1 MIATSTKKLQ
11 KEPRFSLRGKTGLF
25 LQIALIIILILFL
38 IVPLLFLLFKATSDD
53 FSFIFGDSIFY
64 SALGNSL
71 LYSFC
76 GALIAVILGTITA
89 YLLSRLN
96 IKGKKFLVGF
106 LTIPMLIPTISIGLG
121 VRILFQNNGFV
132 QILFGLK
139 FDGIGMFDLI
149 FGSAIFAFPI
159 AFLLVYDALLYE
171 DRTVYDC
178 AYTLGI
184 PKLRSFFGLT
194 LPYLRR
200 TIIAAF
206 ISCFV
211 LIFADYGLPME
222 VAGRI
227 KTLPMY
233 LYEQVVSTFDY
244 GRGAI
249 VSMVLLLPAL
259 VSFFLEAFGKEV
271 PSETVGKEHR
281 LPSKAF
287 TISGVIILIVVGV
300 FLEIPQISFIVL
312 SFVRSFPNDLTFTF
326 DHFINAFSPFAAVNI
341 IDTLLNSLIMSVL
354 AAFFGTIIAYLSGYA
369 AARSK
374 GKLSKVLNIL
384 AAGSLAVPGLALG
397 LGYIFVFGW
406 TSGWFYGTITI
417 LVTVNIVHY
426 FSSPYL
432 MAKTAFGKLNSNF
445 EDVASTLGIS
455 KVRLFFSV
463 LVPNTIPTLFQMFSY
478 FFVNSMVTISAVSF
492 LCNYATQPLSVSI
505 SSFGSLGDWEMAAVV
520 SFIILCINIVAKT
533 LLEGISSK
541 ISFRNIYKKGEH
553 RMGLSKFEFA
563 LLTYLEEHQG
573 VSLTQRTIADATTFS
588 LGLVNK
594 LINHF
599 EDIDVIVFHEGKSI
613 TLTEKGYKLLEPYL
627 VRKAIIIAAGFGSR
641 MAPVT
646 LDTPKP
652 LVTVNGVRIIDTLL
666 DALLAKG
673 INSIFL
679 VRGYKAE
686 QFDQLL
692 EKYPMIRFI
701 DNPLYNESN
710 NISSLYAAM
719 DVVDRCYICEADL
732 IVHNPEVIKKYQ
744 YSSNYL
750 ATYVAET
757 DDWCFLS
764 KGGYISEVKI
774 GGEAVEQ
781 MVGISYWDS
790 KDSEILRADIDKV
803 FHARG
808 GKENYWDNVPL
819 KICRKDFKIAI
830 RECERGDISEIDNFS
845 ELVMIDPSYV
855 DYKAGGQGSKN

>member
-1 MIATSTKKLQ
+1 
-11 KEPRFSLRGKTGLF
+11 
-25 LQIALIIILILFL
+25 
-38 IVPLLFLLFKATSDD
+38 
-53 FSFIFGDSIFY
+53 
-64 SALGNSL
+64 
-71 LYSFC
+71 
-76 GALIAVILGTITA
+76 
-89 YLLSRLN
+89 
-96 IKGKKFLVGF
+96 
-106 LTIPMLIPTISIGLG
+106 
-121 VRILFQNNGFV
+121 
-132 QILFGLK
+132 
-139 FDGIGMFDLI
+139 
-149 FGSAIFAFPI
+149 
-159 AFLLVYDALLYE
+159 
-171 DRTVYDC
+171 
-178 AYTLGI
+178 
-184 PKLRSFFGLT
+184 
-194 LPYLRR
+194 
-200 TIIAAF
+200 
-206 ISCFV
+206 
-211 LIFADYGLPME
+211 
-222 VAGRI
+222 
-227 KTLPMY
+227 
-233 LYEQVVSTFDY
+233 
-244 GRGAI
+244 
-249 VSMVLLLPAL
+249 
-259 VSFFLEAFGKEV
+259 
-271 PSETVGKEHR
+271 
-281 LPSKAF
+281 
-287 TISGVIILIVVGV
+287 
-300 FLEIPQISFIVL
+300 
-312 SFVRSFPNDLTFTF
+312 
-326 DHFINAFSPFAAVNI
+326 
-341 IDTLLNSLIMSVL
+341 
-354 AAFFGTIIAYLSGYA
+354 
-369 AARSK
+369 
-374 GKLSKVLNIL
+374 
-384 AAGSLAVPGLALG
+384 
-397 LGYIFVFGW
+397 
-406 TSGWFYGTITI
+406 
-417 LVTVNIVHY
+417 
-426 FSSPYL
+426 
-432 MAKTAFGKLNSNF
+432 
-445 EDVASTLGIS
+445 
-455 KVRLFFSV
+455 
-463 LVPNTIPTLFQMFSY
+463 
-478 FFVNSMVTISAVSF
+478 
-492 LCNYATQPLSVSI
+492 
-505 SSFGSLGDWEMAAVV
+505 
-520 SFIILCINIVAKT
+520 
-533 LLEGISSK
+533 
-541 ISFRNIYKKGEH
+541 
-553 RMGLSKFEFA
+553 MGLSKFEFA